1 MTINRVSRRRSSAG
15 NALGAGLAAVLLVAL
30 VALGLAISTFIVWLC
45 LDAIGGIDLSFREA
59 VGGGLLLAF
68 VKGEVS
74 VNRD

>member
-1 MTINRVSRRRSSAG
+1 MTINRTRRRSVAG
-15 NALGAGLAAVLLVAL
+15 NTIGAGIAAVLLIAL

-45 LDAIGGIDLSFREA
+45 LEAIGGIDLSFREA

-68 VKGEVS
+68 IKGEVS